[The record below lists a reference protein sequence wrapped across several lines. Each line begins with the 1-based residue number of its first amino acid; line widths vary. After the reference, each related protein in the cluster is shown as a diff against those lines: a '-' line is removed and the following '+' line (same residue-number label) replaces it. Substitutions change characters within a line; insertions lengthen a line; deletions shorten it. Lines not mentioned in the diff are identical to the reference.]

1 VFGVN
6 PSEFIVLL
14 VVAAVV
20 LGPERLPEY
29 AAQLARLVRG
39 LRTMAQGAS
48 AQVRNELGPEFDEID
63 WAKLDPRQY
72 DPRRIV
78 REALSDVWDPDD
90 PLGLK
95 EGNRPRQPGDEDDFD
110 GPGPR
115 GSWDG
120 EKPQSEGGPAAAT
133 AAARRARAGS
143 NGGTGVSQPNDPN
156 DPVDPVDPNDPVDDS
171 VDAAEPQADGTPTPA
186 PPAFDPD
193 AT

>member
-29 AAQLARLVRG
+29 AQQLARLVRE
-39 LRTMAQGAS
+39 LRRMAQGAS
-48 AQVRNELGPEFDEID
+48 KQVRNEMGPEFDDID

-95 EGNRPRQPGDEDDFD
+95 EGNRPRQSGDDDFD
-110 GPGPR
+110 GPGPG
-115 GSWDG
+115 GSFDG
-120 EKPQSEGGPAAAT
+120 EKPQSDGGPAAAS
-133 AAARRARAGS
+133 AAAQRASRQGANGS
-143 NGGTGVSQPNDPN
+143 GGVNLGKTPRNSGARLGRDDGMSEPTSS
-156 DPVDPVDPNDPVDDS
+156 PVE
-171 VDAAEPQADGTPTPA
+171 AEPPA
-186 PPAFDPD
+186 PPPPPAFDPD
-193 AT
+193 AP

>member
-29 AAQLARLVRG
+29 AQQLARLIRE
-39 LRTMAQGAS
+39 LRRMAQGAS
-48 AQVRNELGPEFDEID
+48 KQVRNEMGPEFDDID

-95 EGNRPRQPGDEDDFD
+95 EGNRPRQPGDDDVD
-110 GPGPR
+110 GPGP
-115 GSWDG
+115 GGTNWEA

-133 AAARRARAGS
+133 AAARQANGSTRVNLTKGGGAGPDGPAGSGS
-143 NGGTGVSQPNDPN
+143 NGDG
-156 DPVDPVDPNDPVDDS
+156 DS
-171 VDAAEPQADGTPTPA
+171 VPPA
-186 PPAFDPD
+186 PAFDPD